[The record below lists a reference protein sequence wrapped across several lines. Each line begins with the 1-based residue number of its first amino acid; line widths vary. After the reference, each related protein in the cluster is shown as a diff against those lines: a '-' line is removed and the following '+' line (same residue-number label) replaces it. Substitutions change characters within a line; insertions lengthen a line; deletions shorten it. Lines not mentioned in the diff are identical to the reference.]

1 MASIPSILLKQRN
14 WIPYVVLAGIMLA
27 LFVAAVVSSTYLAH
41 HLGDPAYVTGYS
53 LFGFMI
59 FLIIFNVRKRLSM
72 LPIFKVRWW
81 TPLHIASG
89 LLVMGL
95 FWLHIGTLWPDGLYE
110 QAITLVFYLVSLSGL
125 FGYVVLR
132 VYPGWLT
139 QTGIEV
145 IYEEVPTI
153 VADYRGEAERLIL
166 ECTKETRSDTLARYY
181 TETLDW
187 FFRRPHFI
195 MNHLLGGRKGIHWVN
210 QHISTARRY
219 LNDTERG
226 YLDKLNDLASKKNR
240 IDFHFAIQS
249 VMKLWLL
256 IHVPASVAL
265 LLLALWH
272 LLLVNVYSL

>member
-1 MASIPSILLKQRN
+1 MASIPAILLKQRN
-14 WIPYVVLAGIMLA
+14 WAPYAILAGIMVA
-27 LFVAAVVSSTYLAH
+27 LFVATALSSTYLAH
-41 HLGDPAYVTGYS
+41 HLGDPAYVTGYT
-53 LFGFMI
+53 LFGFMV
-59 FLIIFNVRKRLSM
+59 FLIIFNIRKRLSM

-81 TPLHIASG
+81 TPLHVASG
-89 LLVMGL
+89 ILVIAL
-95 FWLHIGTLWPDGLYE
+95 FWLHTGTLWPGGLYE
-110 QAITLVFYLVSLSGL
+110 QAIAIIFYLVSLSGL
-125 FGYVVLR
+125 YGYMVLR

-145 IYEEVPTI
+145 IYEEVPAI
-153 VADYRGEAERLIL
+153 VADYREEAERLIL

-195 MNHLLGGRKGIHWVN
+195 INHLLGGRKGIHWVN

-219 LNDTERG
+219 LNDTERE

-249 VMKLWLL
+249 MMKLWLL
-256 IHVPASVAL
+256 FHVPVSVAL
-265 LLLALWH
+265 FLLSLWH

>member
-1 MASIPSILLKQRN
+1 LASIPSILLKQRT

-27 LFVAAVVSSTYLAH
+27 FFVATAVSSTYLSH
-41 HLGDPAYVTGYS
+41 HLGDSAYATGYT

-59 FLIIFNVRKRLSM
+59 FLIIFNARKRLSM

-89 LLVMGL
+89 ILVMAL

-110 QAITLVFYLVSLSGL
+110 QAITLIFYLVSLSGL

-139 QTGIEV
+139 QTDTEI
-145 IYEEVPTI
+145 IYEEVPSI
-153 VADYRGEAERLIL
+153 IAGYREEAERLIL

-219 LNDTERG
+219 LNDTERE
-226 YLDKLNDLASKKNR
+226 YLDKLNDLASRKNR

-249 VMKLWLL
+249 VMKMWLL

-265 LLLALWH
+265 LLMALWH
-272 LLLVNVYSL
+272 LLLVNIYSL